1 MPLQVSLPLTF
12 STCTLTAN
20 CHFSHLSVV
29 IPAALPCT
37 FPNVLYFPCDTET
50 RRKLRG
56 VMIEVYRIT
65 RTADKL
71 SCYSSIP
78 PALELAEHSLKID
91 QFKADKRKR
100 FFMQWVVTF
109 RNLSVRLDGLF
120 WLITSLAQLPRQ
132 NAGSGG
138 DTVTVSSQG

>member
-1 MPLQVSLPLTF
+1 
-12 STCTLTAN
+12 
-20 CHFSHLSVV
+20 
-29 IPAALPCT
+29 
-37 FPNVLYFPCDTET
+37 
-50 RRKLRG
+50 
-56 VMIEVYRIT
+56 MIEVYRTT

-91 QFKADKRKR
+91 QFKADKGKR

-109 RNLSVRLDGLF
+109 QNLSVRLHGLL

-138 DTVTVSSQG
+138 DTVTVSSQQ